1 MDAEVEDVMIET
13 GVMTSSRSEEWDG
26 RRIGVCGYRY
36 RLSALLLYHRAW
48 LQGAYA

>member
-26 RRIGVCGYRY
+26 RRLGVCGYRY
-36 RLSALLLYHRAW
+36 SLSALLLYHRAW
-48 LQGAYA
+48 LHGAYA